1 MFPPKMIHTEGK
13 FAFCAGVLG
22 PGAACLL
29 SGVILLEEEHSK
41 IFFNLSEK
49 RSNYINRFCMYFCSN
64 NLKVVGKKTE
74 SSEIF
79 VSSPENAPAPVQRAA
94 VAGTMSSLRSG
105 ILSRWCLLVIID
117 RVRDQPDR

>member
-1 MFPPKMIHTEGK
+1 MIHTEGK

-29 SGVILLEEEHSK
+29 SGVISLEEEHSK

-79 VSSPENAPAPVQRAA
+79 ASSPENGKYSSTSAESRCSGHNVQLTLGNLIKM
-94 VAGTMSSLRSG
+94 VSPGHY
-105 ILSRWCLLVIID
+105 
-117 RVRDQPDR
+117 

>member
-1 MFPPKMIHTEGK
+1 MIHTEGK

-29 SGVILLEEEHSK
+29 SGVISQEEHSK

-49 RSNYINRFCMYFCSN
+49 RFSMYFCSN

-79 VSSPENAPAPVQRAA
+79 VSSPSSPENAPAPVQRAA